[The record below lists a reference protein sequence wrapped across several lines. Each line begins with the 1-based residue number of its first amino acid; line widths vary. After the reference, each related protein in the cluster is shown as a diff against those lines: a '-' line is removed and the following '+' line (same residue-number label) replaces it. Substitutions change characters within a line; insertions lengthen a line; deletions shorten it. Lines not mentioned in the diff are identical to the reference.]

1 MAVSATRRLHQH
13 CLSFARPAI
22 FVGVRRVETVYLT
35 VQTCTGNRS
44 KRSNNDQYDYKG
56 KGKKGIRRP
65 PRNGSQLTT
74 RGGGTEARAPRTAPG
89 TQPRPSG
96 PRTSRSNGPPPRR
109 VCQQC
114 NSSRSPTRRWGKDRQ
129 PYFYGHSCS
138 RPTSGLR
145 ERQGVMPSYC
155 SKVIIIKEG

>member
-35 VQTCTGNRS
+35 VQTYTGNRL
-44 KRSNNDQYDYKG
+44 KQSNNDQYDYKG
-56 KGKKGIRRP
+56 KKGKRP

-74 RGGGTEARAPRTAPG
+74 RGAGTEEPTPRTGRG
-89 TQPRPSG
+89 TPHG
-96 PRTSRSNGPPPRR
+96 PNRCRASRSSGSPPRR

-114 NSSRSPTRRWGKDRQ
+114 NSSLPLPHTSGRDHWPHCD
-129 PYFYGHSCS
+129 GHNYS
-138 RPTSGLR
+138 RPTLGLR